1 MSPLVAFCT
10 AVGFTVAF
18 LTVVVITGLRG
29 RITVHIP
36 CVMAT
41 FLSLGTTIW
50 FAIRL
55 GTVYD
60 LSSAG
65 VITPIHRTIAVLA
78 AVSYVLPVI
87 TGIRTLMSSV
97 HRRAHFWAAMIVL
110 TLTAAASVTGTLMLY
125 WSEKLPV
132 Q

>member
-1 MSPLVAFCT
+1 MPPLVAFCT

-36 CVMAT
+36 CVIAT
-41 FLSLGTTIW
+41 FLSLATTIY
-50 FAIRL
+50 FAIKL

-60 LSSAG
+60 LSTAG
-65 VITPIHRTIAVLA
+65 VITPIHRTIAILA
-78 AVSYVLPVI
+78 TVSYVLPVI

-97 HRRAHFWAAMIVL
+97 HRRAHFWSAMIVL
-110 TLTAAASVTGTLMLY
+110 TLTAAASITGTLMLL
-125 WSEKLPV
+125 WSDKFPV
-132 Q
+132 E